1 MNSQYS
7 MIEMVPYTLSCK
19 DEVSLINSLSVGI
32 ENKVEVYAL
41 IGPSGTGKS
50 HRAIIVAHQTD
61 SEIIIDD
68 GLLIKGNQ
76 ILVGNTAKKQPTRIG
91 AIKAALFLD
100 VDLAEKAKVVL
111 KKHNPKRIL
120 ILGTSI
126 EMVQKITNALELPE
140 ITKRIDIE
148 DVASPEEIKKAR
160 LNRTKFSRHVIPAP
174 TMEVRKGFSGTIIE
188 PLRVL
193 IRKERDKAHTGRSW
207 LEQSVVRPTFTY
219 YGNLTISENAI
230 SAIAT
235 LSTKEISGVKSPGR
249 VHVSQNEEGLNIEIS
264 PVLFY
269 GAFLPGVS
277 KKLQTVIKDRVEYM
291 TGLSVTSVNVIV
303 KNIELKTITGTDAQ

>member
-1 MNSQYS
+1 MSF
-7 MIEMVPYTLSCK
+7 
-19 DEVSLINSLSVGI
+19 INSLSVGV
-32 ENKVEVYAL
+32 EQKLEVYAL

-50 HRAIIVAHQTD
+50 HRAIMVAHQTD

-100 VDLAEKAKVVL
+100 PDLAHKAKEVI
-111 KKHNPKRIL
+111 KKHNPSRIL

-126 EMVQKITNALELPE
+126 GMVQKISAALELPE
-140 ITKRIDIE
+140 ISKMIDIQ
-148 DVASPEEIKKAR
+148 DVATPEEIKKAR

-193 IRKERDKAHTGRSW
+193 IRKERDKSSTGRSW

-230 SAIAT
+230 ASIT
-235 LSTKEISGVKSPGR
+235 LLSTKEITGIKNPGR
-249 VHVSQNEEGLNIEIS
+249 VHVSQNEDGLTIEIA

-277 KKLQTVIKDRVEYM
+277 KKLQAVIKDRVEYM
-291 TGLSVTSVNVIV
+291 TGLSVTAVNVVV
-303 KNIELKTITGTDAQ
+303 KGIELRNAPSE